1 MSMLKTLG
9 RLVPDPIVGVFHR
22 PTVRYSSHF
31 FAMQRLF
38 GYNAREL
45 LLYNAL
51 QFVLMNRVPGD
62 YLEFGVFE
70 GANFVAAYHL
80 AKSFGLHSMR
90 FHAFDSFDGLPA
102 IDGIDANGF
111 RHFQEGEFRSS
122 SETFMHNV
130 TSKGLDPSRLTVTAG
145 WFDQVLSEQTRHS
158 LAIDKAAVVF
168 IDCDLYE
175 STVPILDF
183 ITDYVQE
190 GTVVIFDDW
199 FCFRGN
205 PDRGEQRAFREWLQR
220 HPDIQATELFRFG
233 WQHNSFV
240 LRR

>member
-22 PTVRYSSHF
+22 PSVRYSNHF

-38 GYNAREL
+38 GYTAREL
-45 LLYNAL
+45 LLFNAL
-51 QFVLMNRVPGD
+51 QFVSMNRVPGD

-70 GANFVAAYHL
+70 GANFVPAYHL
-80 AKSFGLHSMR
+80 AQTLGLHSMR

-102 IDGIDANGF
+102 IDGVDADGF
-111 RHFQEGEFRSS
+111 RHFHEGEFRSS
-122 SETFMHNV
+122 IDTFKHNV
-130 TSKGLDPSRLTVTAG
+130 ASKGVDNAKLTVTAG
-145 WFDQVLSEQTRHS
+145 WFDRVLNEQTRQS

-175 STVPILDF
+175 STVPILEF
-183 ITDYVQE
+183 ITEYVQE
-190 GTVVIFDDW
+190 GTVIIFDDW

-205 PDRGEQRAFREWLQR
+205 PDRGEQRAFREWLEK
-220 HPDIQATELFRFG
+220 HPHIKATELFRFG

-240 LRR
+240 LHG